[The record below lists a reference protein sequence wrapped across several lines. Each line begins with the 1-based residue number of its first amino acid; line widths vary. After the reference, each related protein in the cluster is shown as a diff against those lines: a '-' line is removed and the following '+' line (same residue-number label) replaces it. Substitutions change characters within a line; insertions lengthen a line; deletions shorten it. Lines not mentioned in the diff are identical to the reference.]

1 MKTATLEKKGSE
13 SGRLSETREQQLMGE
28 IVGGSEVAFQ
38 KLATGL
44 RPLMISVVSRTLGS
58 ANEVDDV
65 CQTVLLAVWNGASG
79 WEPAKG
85 RVSTWVATIARNRA
99 IDHVRKAS
107 RAAAMRER
115 LSTENSVLAPVSFAP
130 TADDDLVRL
139 EARRATR
146 RALRELAPEQR
157 QVLELAYLEGL
168 TQVEVAERTG
178 LPLGTAKA
186 RIRRGMMSLRRR
198 MMSLRRRLPQRL
210 AA

>member
-1 MKTATLEKKGSE
+1 MKATTLEMKGSE
-13 SGRLSETREQQLMGE
+13 SGRLSEVRERQLMAE
-28 IVGGSEVAFQ
+28 IVDGSEVAFQ
-38 KLATGL
+38 NLVTEL
-44 RPLMISVVSRTLGS
+44 RPLIISVISRTLGS
-58 ANEVDDV
+58 GSDVDDV
-65 CQTVLLAVWNGASG
+65 YQTVLLSVWNGAAG
-79 WEPAKG
+79 WKLAKG

-99 IDHVRKAS
+99 IDHVRKAA

-115 LSTENSVLAPVSFAP
+115 LSTEAFVMAPVSFGA

-168 TQVEVAERTG
+168 TQVEVAERAG

-198 MMSLRRRLPQRL
+198 LPQRL